1 MKYFTEN
8 KKSILF
14 GIGFLFFIAP
24 LKAQEPVYAQQLYQ
38 QKSLAR
44 AKVSIDS
51 FVQIHTNNAVG
62 WLLKANIYNAISKDA
77 SLKDLLADG
86 RMEAFTALQKALQ
99 LNNTSILEQ
108 LKATN
113 FSLPNDL
120 YDGYTE
126 EGLAYYNAGAE
137 SNNKSNFIA
146 ALDRFKKAGTISR
159 WMYANGLGQSAMDT
173 LNIYYSA
180 MAAIKAGKEDDAFL
194 WAKKIV
200 DAGFSKSNT
209 GAPFNTIYEWLPYF
223 YKQQKDSAN
232 LLKYAHIGSS
242 TFPDDTYFMLL
253 LVDWYREQQDFT
265 QLFAQYDILFK
276 AQPNNKA
283 YRLAY
288 LQDVFNYRYNSKAVQ
303 GKDQLESILKTGLTG
318 FLDSNNTSTKARLL
332 LAKLYSNQTIDKQR
346 QSNNTYLVLDLLQR
360 SNRYLKE
367 ITGALCSVAPKD
379 CSEAK
384 QLLQS
389 NNRKIAALRHQ

>member
-38 QKSLAR
+38 QKSLAQ

-51 FVQIHTNNAVG
+51 FVQIHTNNAAG
-62 WLLKANIYNAISKDA
+62 WLLKANIYNAISNDV
-77 SLKDLLADG
+77 SLRDLLADG
-86 RMEAFTALQKALQ
+86 RMDAFTALQKALQ
-99 LNNTSILEQ
+99 LNNTAVMEQ
-108 LKATN
+108 LKTTN
-113 FSLPNDL
+113 CSLPNDL
-120 YDGYTE
+120 YEGYTE

-137 SNNKSNFIA
+137 SNTKSNFMA
-146 ALDRFKKAGTISR
+146 ALDRFKKAGNISR
-159 WMYANGLGQSAMDT
+159 WMYTNGMGHSAMDT

-180 MAAIKAGKEDDAFL
+180 MAAIKAGKEEDAFL

-200 DAGFSKSNT
+200 DAGISKCNT
-209 GAPFNTIYEWLPYF
+209 GAAFNTIYEWLAYY
-223 YKQQKDSAN
+223 YKHQKDSAN
-232 LLKYAHIGSS
+232 LLKYVHIGSN
-242 TFPDDTYFMLL
+242 TFPGDTYFMVL

-265 QLFAQYDILFK
+265 QLFAQYDLLHK
-276 AQPNNKA
+276 AQPYNTA

-288 LQDVFNYRYNSKAVQ
+288 LQDVFSYRYSSKAVQ
-303 GKDQLESILKTGLTG
+303 DKNQLESILKTGLTG

-332 LAKLYSNQTIDKQR
+332 LAKLYSNQAIDKQR
-346 QSNNTYLVLDLLQR
+346 QSNNSTPVMELLQR

-367 ITGALCSVAPKD
+367 ITAAFCSVAPKD

-384 QLLQS
+384 QLLQN
-389 NNRKIAALRHQ
+389 NNRKIAAIQRR